1 MSQDVNAK
9 ASGAMAGLRAW
20 LRTPEA
26 RALAA
31 VIVLGV
37 LLRLALFP
45 TTAYLTD
52 VFTDEF
58 TFKRHVVLIHENG
71 LLDTFRDTNTS
82 YVAYHYLLW
91 AISVP
96 YGWFGGAFETDAQ
109 SLKYL
114 VKLPPLLY
122 DTALIAVTY
131 AVARVVVP
139 RDRSAMWPVAIAA
152 LVAFH
157 PVVVY
162 DSAVWAQIDSAV
174 AIAGLGAI
182 ALAATGRPEAACAV
196 LAFGLLNKPQPVIF
210 VPVVLPLIFRQ
221 SGVRGLARGAIA
233 GAVVMT
239 TPLLPWLLTGDA
251 DRLLSVYRKL
261 FSNNNGI
268 TALTQNAWNLW
279 WFIPFST
286 VPEAKDVMFAGVT
299 YQRFSLVLSALAAM
313 LGAAYAWR
321 RSTVVGGLVAGAYI
335 ALAFYVL
342 PTNTHERYMFPL
354 VVVLAPV
361 LLIERRFRYVYAVLS
376 ATLFLNMLLVAP
388 PVRSW
393 MLRWD
398 DATATHY
405 VAGLNVLMFAV
416 YSWWLASDLFASRV
430 DVTAA
435 ARDVKAAPPP

>member
-1 MSQDVNAK
+1 MIV
-9 ASGAMAGLRAW
+9 
-20 LRTPEA
+20 
-26 RALAA
+26 LAA
-31 VIVLGV
+31 

-45 TTAYLTD
+45 TTAYLTE

-58 TFKRHVVLIHENG
+58 TFKRHVVLIHDNG

-91 AISVP
+91 ALSLP
-96 YGWFGGAFETDAQ
+96 YGWFGGAFDTDAQ

-122 DTALIAVTY
+122 DIALIAITY
-131 AVARVVVP
+131 AVARVVARGVAP
-139 RDRSAMWPVAIAA
+139 RDRSAMWPVAVAA

-210 VPVVLPLIFRQ
+210 VPVVLPLILRQ
-221 SGVRGLARGAIA
+221 SGVRGLARGAVA
-233 GAVVMT
+233 GVAVMT
-239 TPLLPWLLTGDA
+239 VPLLPWLLTGDA

-286 VPEAKDVMFAGVT
+286 VPEAKDVMFAGLT

-313 LGAAYAWR
+313 LGAASAWR
-321 RSTVVGGLVAGAYI
+321 RNTVVGGLVAGAYI

-342 PTNTHERYMFPL
+342 PTNTHERYMFPF
-354 VVVLAPV
+354 VVMLAPV
-361 LLIERRFRYVYAVLS
+361 LVIEHRFRYVYAILS

-398 DATATHY
+398 DAPATHY

-416 YSWWLASDLFASRV
+416 YSWWLASDLFAPRGRMV
-430 DVTAA
+430 AGAGDATAA
-435 ARDVKAAPPP
+435 APLE